1 MDWKSMELPKPRN
14 PRPQVGE
21 LSLYDYWRLV
31 VSAKL
36 VKKSIA
42 AILQTAVI
50 TYLERNW
57 EKHETRLTLEAN
69 EKGISPEE
77 MFMQYVGEDSEK

>member
-1 MDWKSMELPKPRN
+1 MDWKSMELPKPKN

-21 LSLYDYWRLV
+21 LGLYDYWRLV
-31 VSAKL
+31 VASKL
-36 VKKSIA
+36 VKKSVA

-69 EKGISPEE
+69 EQGISPEE
-77 MFMQYVGEDSEK
+77 MFLRYVNDDGDK

>member
-1 MDWKSMELPKPRN
+1 MDWKSMDLPKPRN

-21 LSLYDYWRLV
+21 LGLYDYWRLV
-31 VSAKL
+31 VASKL
-36 VKKSIA
+36 IKKSIA

-50 TYLERNW
+50 SYLEHNW

-69 EKGISPEE
+69 EQGLTPEE
-77 MFMQYVGEDSEK
+77 MFMRYVNEDADK